1 MFCFKS
7 ETSEKLTFMDLDN
20 QNTRDIWITSQNE
33 GSYEILL
40 RTEEYAD
47 NAAAESDVGGHGS
60 YWLVTMQAMEGQDF

>member
-1 MFCFKS
+1 MMFCFKS

-47 NAAAESDVGGHGS
+47 HAAAESDVGGHGS
-60 YWLVTMQAMEGQDF
+60 Y